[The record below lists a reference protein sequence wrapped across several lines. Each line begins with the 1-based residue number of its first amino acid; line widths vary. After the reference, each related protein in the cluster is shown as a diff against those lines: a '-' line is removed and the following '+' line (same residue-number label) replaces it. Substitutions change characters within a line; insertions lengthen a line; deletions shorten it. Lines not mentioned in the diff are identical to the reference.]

1 MGQINVVIN
10 GRSYTIACDDGQ
22 EDRLRELA
30 TKVEDR
36 VGRLIDA
43 SGQIGDTRL
52 LVMANLLFAD
62 ELADATHEIDRLQEE
77 NERLQAVEK
86 AADPDALGDAID
98 SVARR
103 LEEVAVR
110 LEHT

>member
-1 MGQINVVIN
+1 MGQIGVTIN
-10 GRSYTIACDDGQ
+10 GRNYTIACDDGQ
-22 EDRLRELA
+22 EDRLHELA
-30 TKVEDR
+30 TRVEER
-36 VGRLIDA
+36 VGQLVAA

-62 ELADATHEIDRLQEE
+62 ELADTIRELDHLRAE

-86 AADPDALGDAID
+86 TVDPEALSDAID

-103 LEEVAVR
+103 LEEVAGR

>member
-1 MGQINVVIN
+1 MGQISVTIN
-10 GRSYTIACDDGQ
+10 GRNYTISCDDGQ

-30 TKVEDR
+30 TRVEQR
-36 VGRLIDA
+36 VGQLIEA

-52 LVMANLLFAD
+52 LVMANLLCAD
-62 ELADATHEIDRLQEE
+62 ELADAQRDLDHLRAE
-77 NERLQAVEK
+77 NQRLQAVEK
-86 AADPDALGDAID
+86 AVDPDALGDAID

-103 LEEVAVR
+103 LEEVAGR